1 MTTTNNGS
9 DVHLKEK
16 KTTASKQNGNI
27 RSDNMNET
35 STPTTTTT
43 TNSTVEET
51 TSGETATTTTKKPEE
66 SSIEHAFF
74 FGLTIDAAVNST
86 DNFME
91 LFYNACKYNHLELV
105 KRCVEEKH
113 VNVNEAFNNDYPLC
127 IAR

>member
-35 STPTTTTT
+35 STPTTTT
-43 TNSTVEET
+43 NSTVEEA
-51 TSGETATTTTKKPEE
+51 TSSETATTTKKPEE

-74 FGLTIDAAVNST
+74 FGLTIDDAVNST